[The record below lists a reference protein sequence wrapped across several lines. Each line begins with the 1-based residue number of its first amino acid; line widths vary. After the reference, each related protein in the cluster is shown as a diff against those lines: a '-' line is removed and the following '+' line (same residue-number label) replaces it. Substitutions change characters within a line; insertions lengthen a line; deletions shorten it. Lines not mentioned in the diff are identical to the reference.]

1 MQQMPGR
8 DAYLDGLLGE
18 AIRLATVVY
27 TMVHDHGSIHSILSQ
42 LGIKHRIIYM
52 ASGLDKRSA
61 LGKGAN
67 RYTPLIEYERYRDRR
82 SILIGYLSFCRYRFC
97 LAMRG
102 QQPLFRELPFEDW
115 WETDVIFFDGNL
127 ALTRKKLV
135 FTLRNQEGGG
145 HFDPEMRNT
154 HYLALTKPVWMSTP
168 NYGFGMMGG
177 LELATMR
184 QIAEEMRISVDFYLR
199 ILRLRQHHEKNS

>member
-1 MQQMPGR
+1 M
-8 DAYLDGLLGE
+8 
-18 AIRLATVVY
+18 ATVVY

-82 SILIGYLSFCRYRFC
+82 SILIGYLSFCRYRLC

-115 WETDVIFFDGNL
+115 WETDVIF
-127 ALTRKKLV
+127 LT
-135 FTLRNQEGGG
+135 E
-145 HFDPEMRNT
+145 
-154 HYLALTKPVWMSTP
+154 
-168 NYGFGMMGG
+168 
-177 LELATMR
+177 
-184 QIAEEMRISVDFYLR
+184 I
-199 ILRLRQHHEKNS
+199 